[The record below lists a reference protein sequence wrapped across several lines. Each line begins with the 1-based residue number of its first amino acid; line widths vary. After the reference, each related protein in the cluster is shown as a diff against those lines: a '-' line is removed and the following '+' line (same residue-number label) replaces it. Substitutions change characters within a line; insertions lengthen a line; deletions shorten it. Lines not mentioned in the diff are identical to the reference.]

1 MPAEAPAGLAPN
13 PLATCSS
20 EGFLSKPRRPDP
32 PDCLLVSGK
41 LPTPLF
47 EPSVLP
53 FFAALPWC
61 DDWVSPPDCT
71 DFFEQPETPI
81 RATLATSAMAI
92 LKHGVPMRVSPLS
105 TVSQICHRLP
115 LSFGRRL

>member
-1 MPAEAPAGLAPN
+1 M
-13 PLATCSS
+13 
-20 EGFLSKPRRPDP
+20 
-32 PDCLLVSGK
+32 LVSGK

-53 FFAALPWC
+53 FLAALPWC

-92 LKHGVPMRVSPLS
+92 LKHVVPMRVSPLS
-105 TVSQICHRLP
+105 TLVIYVTGCLCH
-115 LSFGRRL
+115 SDVG